1 MTLLR
6 DLDDRAFWAVNDF
19 AVHTPWLQQAMVAFA
34 KYGVVLFGLL
44 LLAGVLAARH
54 GSAHTLAGASWAPLA
69 VLLAVALNQP
79 LGHLVHES
87 RAYVAH
93 PDAFRLAGITADFSF
108 PSDHA
113 VMAGSTAA
121 ALWLISRR
129 LGSVAAVLALLMAFA
144 RVYIAAHYPW
154 DVVGGLTFGALVALL
169 GWLVVRVP
177 MTAVTARM
185 RDLPGLRRIAG
196 CHVPSPGEVQDA
208 R

>member
-6 DLDDRAFWAVNDF
+6 DLDDRVFWAVNHV
-19 AVHTPWLQQAMVAFA
+19 ASRTHWLHQIALAFA

-44 LLAGVLAARH
+44 LVAGLLMARR
-54 GSAHTLAGASWAPLA
+54 GSSRTLAGAVWAPLA
-69 VLLAVALNQP
+69 VLLAVAVNQP

-87 RAYVAH
+87 RPYVTH
-93 PDAFRLAGITADFSF
+93 PNAVRLAGITTDFSF

-129 LGSVAAVLALLMAFA
+129 LGSVAAVLALLMAFT

-154 DVVGGLTFGALVALL
+154 DVLGGLALGCLVALL
-169 GWLVVRVP
+169 GWVVFRVP
-177 MTAVTARM
+177 LTAMTARM
-185 RDLPGLRRIAG
+185 REVPGLRRMVG
-196 CHVPSPGEVQDA
+196 RRVRQVQDA